1 MKSTLFEKSNFCPKI
16 QFWPNRVFH
25 PNFFWQ
31 FFSWNQSCQQLKS
44 PKPQHFHEF
53 FIPKKST
60 IFSGNQSW
68 IFGQKMKVSNSVNHM
83 HSDYRLCMQYVSST
97 QPRILTWHNFDDT
110 KLSRHNFRLSHF
122 LMLLLIFT
130 RFIISRIVNHQ
141 EDQVVCVMFIFLNA
155 GSSASTNF
163 STLFPGYSV
172 RLACLYCFW
181 GKMSIKCKHS
191 CYSSTNSPKSERRS
205 ATHTFTVPSYLFVK
219 KWRVKPLWYAL
230 CILSIRLAIL
240 APLDT
245 MITKA

>member
-1 MKSTLFEKSNFCPKI
+1 MHVGTWILMLFFRRCLLGYRCPLCYQYRLPCWKSHSWKAK
-16 QFWPNRVFH
+16 
-25 PNFFWQ
+25 
-31 FFSWNQSCQQLKS
+31 FSTTFLKS
-44 PKPQHFHEF
+44 HFSKSQIFVQKFNFDKTPTFSRIFH
-53 FIPKKST
+53 PKKST

-163 STLFPGYSV
+163 STLFPGYLS
-172 RLACLYCFW
+172 L
-181 GKMSIKCKHS
+181 
-191 CYSSTNSPKSERRS
+191 
-205 ATHTFTVPSYLFVK
+205 LFLRQDEYQVQT
-219 KWRVKPLWYAL
+219 LL
-230 CILSIRLAIL
+230 LL
-240 APLDT
+240 
-245 MITKA
+245 